1 MSNSRVNIKVG
12 QEVFCKIDGKKV
24 LLLTVTEDLR
34 DQTLKVDELIR
45 EKSWKLLRVKSSFD
59 RSSES

>member
-45 EKSWKLLRVKSSFD
+45 ENRKELEAAKSKK
-59 RSSES
+59 